1 MQTSTAI
8 FPGNQFSAVLRRLVM
23 QDAMKAVFEVK
34 PEVRIKCC
42 SDGKKFTVHAERVKQ
57 RD

>member
-23 QDAMKAVFEVK
+23 QDAIKAVFEVK
-34 PEVRIKCC
+34 PEVRMKV
-42 SDGKKFTVHAERVKQ
+42 SLDDKKFTVHAERVKQ